1 MRNENK
7 KPAFIISVI
16 AATAFLIY
24 LLKNEPGIPS
34 VELIGLCLTILWI
47 MFNMLTYRGKYFPRI
62 VYALKIGYPLFIFI
76 LVMAALGRL

>member
-24 LLKNEPGIPS
+24 LLKNEPGIS
-34 VELIGLCLTILWI
+34 AVELIGLCLTIL
-47 MFNMLTYRGKYFPRI
+47 
-62 VYALKIGYPLFIFI
+62 
-76 LVMAALGRL
+76 